1 MFFILVSTSQPGIY
15 YHKKKISIA
24 LKVLN
29 FLIFIA
35 YLSDILNRLTLL
47 VLIITVH
54 KLSRNLTPRK
64 DPQESG

>member
-15 YHKKKISIA
+15 YHKKISIA